1 MPVILIAMTAASACG
16 KKGPP
21 QAPLRPVPAMVS
33 AFAVER
39 VGENVTVHFAAPTA
53 NQDGSTPSATERINL
68 YALTLAAASPAPTVE
83 QLAAA
88 ANVITA
94 VRVPRKED
102 PEAPGAPP
110 TGPGDPVK
118 YIDAISLPPN
128 GGPFVRYYAAA
139 TWAGR
144 RRGPV
149 SAMLSVP
156 LGTGPAAPA
165 DVTSAYSET
174 AITLSWQS
182 AATAQRFLV
191 ERVSPGPSPTRVT
204 KEPITAAEVTVPVQF
219 GAEQCFVVRTVEVI
233 GAVTL
238 IGEPA
243 SPTCITPVD
252 RFPPAPPSEL
262 RGYPGETSIEL
273 RWTASASAD
282 AAAYVVLRGEGT
294 SDTLQRLTATPVTTT
309 QYRDETV
316 RSGVM
321 YTYAVIALDG
331 ATPPNES
338 RPSNRDTVTA
348 RLRASLSRNE

>member
-1 MPVILIAMTAASACG
+1 
-16 KKGPP
+16 
-21 QAPLRPVPAMVS
+21 
-33 AFAVER
+33 
-39 VGENVTVHFAAPTA
+39 
-53 NQDGSTPSATERINL
+53 
-68 YALTLAAASPAPTVE
+68 
-83 QLAAA
+83 
-88 ANVITA
+88 
-94 VRVPRKED
+94 
-102 PEAPGAPP
+102 
-110 TGPGDPVK
+110 
-118 YIDAISLPPN
+118 
-128 GGPFVRYYAAA
+128 
-139 TWAGR
+139 
-144 RRGPV
+144 
-149 SAMLSVP
+149 MLSVP